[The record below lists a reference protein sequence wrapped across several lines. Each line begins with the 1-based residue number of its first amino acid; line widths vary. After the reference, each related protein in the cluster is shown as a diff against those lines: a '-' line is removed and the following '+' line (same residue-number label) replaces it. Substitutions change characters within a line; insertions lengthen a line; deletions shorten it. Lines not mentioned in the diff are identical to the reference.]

1 MPRFINGRTE
11 ATKDDLLPDVEPL
24 TPAERGWVHSLEE
37 VLKLQPE
44 RLLLV
49 AWGASLHVIDRA
61 AARRVE
67 PQQSD
72 GRAQGAWL
80 ADVRWSAKKLAG
92 LPR

>member
-1 MPRFINGRTE
+1 
-11 ATKDDLLPDVEPL
+11 
-24 TPAERGWVHSLEE
+24 
-37 VLKLQPE
+37 
-44 RLLLV
+44 LV